1 MQLFGNEFIHI
12 DFGAITDFICLSTEF
27 VHIYTNVCG
36 RLVDKDGS
44 EGSVKREQKKSLAA
58 LILWCPNS
66 DSNAG
71 PPPCDDGALTN

>member
-1 MQLFGNEFIHI
+1 MFGNEFIHI
-12 DFGAITDFICLSTEF
+12 DLGGMADFICLSTEF
-27 VHIYTNVCG
+27 VHIYTYACG
-36 RLVDKDGS
+36 RLVDKDGH
-44 EGSVKREQKKSLAA
+44 EARVKSATKKSLAA

>member
-1 MQLFGNEFIHI
+1 MQLFWNDFIHI
-12 DFGAITDFICLSTEF
+12 DFASMTVFVRLSTEF
-27 VHIYTNVCG
+27 VHIYTYACG
-36 RLVDKDGS
+36 RIVEKDGS
-44 EGSVKREQKKSLAA
+44 EASVKRATKKSLAA